1 MKTQF
6 EKGITFERGHIFP
19 RRYRN
24 LQNLPHWHREHE
36 LVLVEAGT
44 ATIMADG
51 IFFTLQAGGGA
62 FLHSEAIH
70 SIRAEQGA
78 VLTVAKIDAAHFRP
92 LLGDRVPES
101 PVLTEGHS
109 VGDALADLQAEL
121 AAPDS
126 YSGAVADAIATRL
139 LAEML
144 RREVLTERKGESDT
158 AERYKALMDLI
169 HRDYADLTFDEAAR
183 FMHFSKP
190 YFSKFFYAHTG
201 MTFTQYLNT
210 IRISF
215 AAERLSA
222 GDATVTEVSQSCGFN
237 TIRNFN
243 RVFKALT
250 GYTPAT
256 LPRGYTFIRNIR
268 DYADTGF
275 DPTLGCTEV
284 LE

>member
-36 LVLVEAGT
+36 LVLVESGV
-44 ATIMADG
+44 ATVMADG
-51 IFFTLQAGGGA
+51 NFFTLLTGDGA
-62 FLHSEAIH
+62 FLYSEAIH
-70 SIRAEQGA
+70 SIRAEEGA
-78 VLTVAKIDAAHFRP
+78 VVTVAKIDAAHFRP
-92 LLGDRVPES
+92 LLGEHMLQS
-101 PVLTEGHS
+101 PVLTKDHGTKKAM
-109 VGDALADLQAEL
+109 DALFAEL
-121 AAPDS
+121 SAPDG

-144 RREVLTERKGESDT
+144 RREALTEREGESDT

-169 HRDYADLTFDEAAR
+169 HREYADLTFDEAAR
-183 FMHFSKP
+183 FMHFSHP
-190 YFSKFFYAHTG
+190 YFSKFFLSRTG

-215 AAERLSA
+215 AVERLSA
-222 GDATVTEVSQSCGFN
+222 GDTTVTEVSQSCGFN

-256 LPRGYTFIRNIR
+256 LPRGYAFIRNIR
-268 DYADTGF
+268 DYTDTGF